1 MPSGGAGSGQS
12 QHKMDLP
19 KMCKIS
25 SELAALRRP
34 DLLVDAANHGSAR
47 YERRRDLRRML
58 RVAIPASPRAAL
70 EKLLPIE
77 AALERR
83 RQTSD
88 KNYSFV
94 RHVDI
99 LVALVS
105 EARAFGRA

>member
-1 MPSGGAGSGQS
+1 
-12 QHKMDLP
+12 
-19 KMCKIS
+19 MCQITH
-25 SELAALRRP
+25 ELSALRRP
-34 DLLVDAANHGSAR
+34 GLLVAAASHGTAN

-83 RQTSD
+83 RKTAD
-88 KNYSFV
+88 KNYSLA

-99 LVALVS
+99 LVALLA
-105 EARAFGRA
+105 EAHAFRQV

>member
-1 MPSGGAGSGQS
+1 
-12 QHKMDLP
+12 
-19 KMCKIS
+19 
-25 SELAALRRP
+25 
-34 DLLVDAANHGSAR
+34 
-47 YERRRDLRRML
+47 ML

-105 EARAFGRA
+105 ETRAFGRA

>member
-1 MPSGGAGSGQS
+1 
-12 QHKMDLP
+12 
-19 KMCKIS
+19 MCQIA

-34 DLLVDAANHGSAR
+34 GLLVEAANQGTTK

-77 AALERR
+77 AALENRR
-83 RQTSD
+83 RTAD
-88 KNYSFV
+88 KNYSYP

-99 LVALVS
+99 LVALMA
-105 EARAFGRA
+105 EARSFSRATG